1 MTGNYYRGANA
12 VICVFD
18 LTNKSSF
25 EAVPTWIDEVLK
37 VRKKI
42 ALPITFLIFLLKI
55 PQNSTP
61 DVVVA
66 LVGNKYDLETQR
78 VRSALI
84 GRTVNLNFLQAVSY
98 EEAQKVAGFYG
109 IKYYE
114 TSAKDNKYIEE
125 LFFSTA
131 LQVYYHFYPN
141 EQLRRKNT
149 IEIESAEKKKKD
161 SNSSNSCCQKT

>member
-42 ALPITFLIFLLKI
+42 ALPIPFLIFLLKI

-84 GRTVNLNFLQAVSY
+84 GRTVNLNFL
-98 EEAQKVAGFYG
+98 
-109 IKYYE
+109 
-114 TSAKDNKYIEE
+114 
-125 LFFSTA
+125 
-131 LQVYYHFYPN
+131 
-141 EQLRRKNT
+141 
-149 IEIESAEKKKKD
+149 
-161 SNSSNSCCQKT
+161 